1 MENLTVKLSPELDP
15 RNQRTQLSIRQIR
28 SERRV
33 WYGLGIGV
41 LLGSVLGLGL
51 WWWQRVAVTQTDL
64 AHDSLPE
71 FGAEAPLTSA
81 PLKLEA
87 APAAPAQDTE
97 ETEEDVQE
105 VRPEA
110 VSAANPAANT
120 GAKPRATPRP
130 AGGRSATAKSK
141 QATDAEKKENR
152 VWIKPEP
159 ERKVWLK

>member
-28 SERRV
+28 SERGV

-51 WWWQRVAVTQTDL
+51 WWWQRLAITQTDL
-64 AHDSLPE
+64 AHDSLSE

-81 PLKLEA
+81 PLNLEP
-87 APAAPAQDTE
+87 APAEAE
-97 ETEEDVQE
+97 EEDVQE
-105 VRPEA
+105 VRPEP
-110 VSAANPAANT
+110 AANPAANA
-120 GAKPRATPRP
+120 GVKPRVTPRP
-130 AGGRSATAKSK
+130 GGVRPAAAKSK
-141 QATDAEKKENR
+141 QAADAQNKKNR